1 MIPHSSISFLLIWPQ
16 NSGWG
21 SVFFLPQL
29 ASFLGVPDLSSVS
42 SVVKVLSLRKA
53 QAWSILE
60 VLRIIQCCTESLG
73 QPHCFHPPY
82 ILFLLELLTCQKEF
96 TK

>member
-1 MIPHSSISFLLIWPQ
+1 MAPEP
-16 NSGWG
+16 GRG
-21 SVFFLPQL
+21 SVLSLPQL
-29 ASFLGVPDLSSVS
+29 ERFLGVPDLSSVS

-53 QAWSILE
+53 QACSILE
-60 VLRIIQCCTESLG
+60 VLRIAQCCSESLG

-82 ILFLLELLTCQKEF
+82 ILFLLELLTCQKDF